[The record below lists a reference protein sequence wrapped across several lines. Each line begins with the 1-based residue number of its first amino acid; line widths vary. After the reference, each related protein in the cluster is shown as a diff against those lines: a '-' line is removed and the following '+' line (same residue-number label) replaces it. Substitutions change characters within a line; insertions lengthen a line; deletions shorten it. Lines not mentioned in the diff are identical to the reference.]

1 MVRGKFDAR
10 AIANLILSESWQ
22 RGLAVSNLKLQKL
35 IFLCHAFLLVEKNRD
50 LVKGEFV
57 AWKFGPVHPDVYEAF
72 KHYRDKPID
81 RLAARRNPV
90 TEEQKEIPAVEDLD
104 VWDVTNRVVA
114 FYGSWTPA
122 QLVALTHAE
131 NGPWDVVVKAAV
143 NNANVGL
150 RISSKVIEQRFKYLW
165 FGAKRELHS
174 EEPYEDQ
181 PLVA

>member
-1 MVRGKFDAR
+1 MLRDKFDAR
-10 AIANLILSESWQ
+10 AIANLILRESWD
-22 RGLAVSNLKLQKL
+22 RGLAISNLKLQKL
-35 IFLCHAFLLVEKNRD
+35 IFLCHAFLLVEKNKD
-50 LVKGEFV
+50 VMKGDFV
-57 AWKFGPVHPDVYEAF
+57 AWKFGPVHPDVYDAF
-72 KHYRDKPID
+72 KSFRDKPID
-81 RLAARRNPV
+81 RPAVKVNPV
-90 TEEQKEIPAVEDLD
+90 TEEQTEIAPVVDID
-104 VWDVTNRVVA
+104 VRDVTSKVVA

-122 QLVALTHAE
+122 QLVTLTHAE

-165 FGAKRELHS
+165 FGAKRELDS

>member
-1 MVRGKFDAR
+1 MVRAKFDAR
-10 AIANLILSESWQ
+10 AIANLVLSESWQ
-22 RGLAVSNLKLQKL
+22 RGGAVSNLKLQKL

-72 KHYRDKPID
+72 KHHREKPID
-81 RLAARRNPV
+81 RLAVKRNPV
-90 TEEQKEIPAVEDLD
+90 TEELVEIAPADDLD
-104 VWDVTNRVVA
+104 VRDVTSRVVA

-150 RISSKVIEQRFKYLW
+150 RISNRVIEQRFKYLW
-165 FGAKRELHS
+165 FGAKRELDS